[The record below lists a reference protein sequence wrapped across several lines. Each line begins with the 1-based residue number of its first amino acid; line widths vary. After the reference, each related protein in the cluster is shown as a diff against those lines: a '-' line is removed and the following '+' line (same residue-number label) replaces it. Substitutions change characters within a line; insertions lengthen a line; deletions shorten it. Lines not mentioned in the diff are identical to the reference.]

1 MQLAPV
7 QAKRL
12 FWQPVG
18 NRPGYKESMRSTC
31 TFILRL
37 SIETGRA
44 GEKNNLR
51 GSLQDISQGEN
62 YSFKDEQTLLAL
74 LHSLVQE
81 GASQGEVEKRAQSS

>member
-1 MQLAPV
+1 
-7 QAKRL
+7 
-12 FWQPVG
+12 
-18 NRPGYKESMRSTC
+18 MRSTC

-51 GSLQDISQGEN
+51 GSLQDIFQGEN

-74 LHSLVQE
+74 LHSLVQME
-81 GASQGEVEKRAQSS
+81 GASQGEVEKRVKSS